1 MASTIQHAKITGY
14 ATFLP
19 KLAGITAEQYQRVF
33 DDNRHRVYALAFWM
47 TDNELAAED
56 LMHNVFYRAFAQGPE
71 PDAAAVDRALI
82 TELRE
87 LMPLGTLTLQEGT
100 CTASPSVRQN
110 ILRVHLERA
119 IVELPAT
126 ERMVFLMHDV
136 EAYEH
141 AGIAALL
148 GITEEES
155 RYGLHQAR
163 VRIRNLVATMIR

>member
-1 MASTIQHAKITGY
+1 
-14 ATFLP
+14 
-19 KLAGITAEQYQRVF
+19 
-33 DDNRHRVYALAFWM
+33 
-47 TDNELAAED
+47 
-56 LMHNVFYRAFAQGPE
+56 MHNVFYRAFAQGPE

-136 EAYEH
+136 ETYEH